1 MDLKKTGE
9 FIAELRKE
17 KNLTQQAL
25 AEKIFV
31 SEKTISKWEC
41 GKGFPDT
48 SLILP
53 LCEVLDISA
62 NELLAGQKLSKEEY
76 KQKAEE
82 NIVELAK
89 QNVQKDKLLLKLEW
103 VLMVP
108 ALVMFLV
115 LTAIA
120 AYANISETLRVVL
133 IVIGL
138 VFIFPACFFAIKIE
152 ADAGYYECKKCG
164 HRHIP
169 TYGAVLRAHH
179 IGRTRLMKCP
189 NCGQKSWQKKKVEN
203 KEK

>member
-17 KNLTQQAL
+17 KGLTQQAL

-31 SEKTISKWEC
+31 SEKTVSKWEC

-53 LCEVLDISA
+53 LCEVLGISA
-62 NELLAGQKLSKEEY
+62 NELLSGQKLSKEEY

-82 NIVELAK
+82 HIVELAK
-89 QNVQKDKLLLKLEW
+89 QNIQKDRLLLKLEW
-103 VLMVP
+103 VLMLP
-108 ALVMFLV
+108 TFIMFLV
-115 LTAIA
+115 LTGIA

-133 IVIGL
+133 IVVGL
-138 VFIFPACFFAIKIE
+138 LFIFPACFVSIKIE
-152 ADAGYYECKKCG
+152 ADAGYYECEKCG
-164 HRHIP
+164 HRHVP

-179 IGRTRLMKCP
+179 IGRTRFMKCP